1 MVDEDVLDF
10 SIPIF
15 SATLG
20 TDGET
25 ELDLKTDLSRELL
38 IRDILHN
45 VSAEEMAVHFISNV
59 FLENLDEN
67 ILDEDI

>member
-1 MVDEDVLDF
+1 MVEEDVLDF

-20 TDGET
+20 SNGKT
-25 ELDLKTDLSRELL
+25 ELDLQTDLSKELL

-45 VSAEEMAVHFISNV
+45 ASAEEMAVHFISNV
-59 FLENLDEN
+59 FLENLDE
-67 ILDEDI
+67 DM

>member
-1 MVDEDVLDF
+1 MVEEDVLDF

-20 TDGET
+20 PDGET

-45 VSAEEMAVHFISNV
+45 ASAEEQAVHFISNV
-59 FLENLDEN
+59 FLENLDE
-67 ILDEDI
+67 DM